1 MQDKTTYLSEI
12 TKKLS
17 KWDKNLDILQSK
29 VDKLSQKS
37 KEEYQTILD
46 DLKDKKDQVEY
57 KLKESES
64 VVSENWV
71 ETRERINTKYSEFIK
86 AVGKATENF

>member
-12 TKKLS
+12 IKKLS
-17 KWDKNLDILQSK
+17 KWDKNLDILQTK

-57 KLKESES
+57 SSKSQNPSFLK
-64 VVSENWV
+64 
-71 ETRERINTKYSEFIK
+71 I
-86 AVGKATENF
+86 G